1 MTEQRDR
8 TRAPQEILDSLVL
21 AAQASD
27 WMNVARTWA
36 QDGFD
41 VVSEARWYAKRGV
54 LSGAVSFASAAN
66 LSYEQ
71 RIALVGELAKEASDF
86 ISHKINPTP
95 REVVSIGRAKAIVR
109 ISADFIKPA
118 SSEKVS

>member
-1 MTEQRDR
+1 MKERKPET
-8 TRAPQEILDSLVL
+8 PQEVLDSLVL
-21 AAQASD
+21 TAQASD

-66 LSYEQ
+66 LSYEE
-71 RIALVGELAKEASDF
+71 RIRLVGELAKETSDF
-86 ISHKINPTP
+86 ISHKTKPTP
-95 REVVSIGRAKAIVR
+95 REVISAGRARVIIRAT
-109 ISADFIKPA
+109 SEYLKPN
-118 SSEKVS
+118 SSEKAS